1 MIDLGI
7 VRRLRESFL
16 LSLLLVRDRIATVE
30 PQTRNSLA
38 PSLLGLHPSFGFGD
52 RLGLATPGHILATQS
67 GQLLPIFAQQSV
79 REMDRTNRT
88 PLEVMS
94 TAQEAIRTSGW
105 QGIWGADADHLKT
118 ETDVINLANA
128 GFTFF
133 TIDPSEFVNN
143 AADNLVQNQLKKALD
158 EVVKSQA
165 FESIGQIEDLYLG
178 KGIEVS
184 NDLTLDFKDREKL
197 YRAVVKYGRAIA
209 YAEKMSGWI
218 TEATSGAD
226 FEIEVSV
233 DETDTP
239 TTPIEHLF
247 IGMELKRREVQC
259 VSLAPRFVGQF
270 EKAIDY
276 KGDLGLFEST
286 LVQHVAIARWCGPY
300 KISVHSGSDKFS
312 IYPIIGRVCGNLLH
326 VKTAGTSYLE
336 ALRVVARRC
345 PEAFL
350 EIIKFSL
357 ERFDTDRATYHISAD
372 PNRVDNPENLNH
384 KEREAEFLDQDD
396 GRQIMHVTFGSVL
409 AIGKM
414 PDSQPFKEI
423 ILETLSTNADL
434 HNQLLNE
441 HLGHHI
447 RLLSYG

>member
-1 MIDLGI
+1 M
-7 VRRLRESFL
+7 
-16 LSLLLVRDRIATVE
+16 E
-30 PQTRNSLA
+30 PQTRNSLT
-38 PSLLGLHPSFGFGD
+38 PSLLGLYPSFGFGD
-52 RLGLATPGHILATQS
+52 RLGLATPGHILAMRS

-94 TAQEAIRTSGW
+94 SAQEAIRTSGW
-105 QGIWGADADHLKT
+105 QGTWGADADHLKT
-118 ETDVINLANA
+118 KTDVVNLAKS

-143 AADNLVQNQLKKALD
+143 TADNLVQNQLNTALG

-165 FESIGQIEDLYLG
+165 FESIKQIEDLYLD
-178 KGIEVS
+178 KSIEVS
-184 NDLTLDFKDREKL
+184 NDLTLEFKDREEL

-209 YAEKMSGWI
+209 YTERMSEWI
-218 TEATSGAD
+218 AEATKGAD
-226 FEIEVSV
+226 YEIEVSV

-276 KGDLGLFEST
+276 KGNLSLFEST
-286 LVQHVAIARWCGPY
+286 LTQHVAIARWCGPY

-312 IYPIIGRVCGNLLH
+312 IYPIIGRVCENLLH

-336 ALRVVARRC
+336 ALRVVARKN

-357 ERFDTDRATYHISAD
+357 EKFETDRATYHISAD
-372 PNRVDNPENLNH
+372 LNRVKDPMDLNH
-384 KEREAEFLDQDD
+384 KEREAEFLDLDD

-409 AIGKM
+409 TTNKM
-414 PDSQPFKEI
+414 SDRQPFKEI
-423 ILETLSTNADL
+423 ILETLSTNSDL

-441 HLGHHI
+441 HLGRHI
-447 RLLSYG
+447 RLLSHG

>member
-1 MIDLGI
+1 M
-7 VRRLRESFL
+7 
-16 LSLLLVRDRIATVE
+16 E
-30 PQTRNSLA
+30 PTTRNSPT
-38 PSLLGLHPSFGFGD
+38 PSLLDLHPSFGFGD
-52 RLGLATPGHILATQS
+52 RLGLATPGHILATQA

-94 TAQEAIRTSGW
+94 AAKEAIRASGW
-105 QGIWGADADHLKT
+105 QGAWGADADHLKT

-133 TIDPSEFVNN
+133 TIDPSDFVNN
-143 AADNLVQNQLKKALD
+143 AAANLVQNRLKGALD
-158 EVVKSQA
+158 AVVKSQA

-178 KGIEVS
+178 KNIEVS
-184 NDLTLDFKDREKL
+184 NDLTLDFKNKEEL
-197 YRAVVKYGRAIA
+197 YRTVVKYGRAIA

-218 TEATSGAD
+218 TKATSGAD
-226 FEIEVSV
+226 CEIEVSV

-247 IGMELKRREVQC
+247 IGMELKRRGIQC

-276 KGDLGLFEST
+276 KGDLDSFELT
-286 LVQHVAIARWCGPY
+286 LAQHVAIARYCGPY
-300 KISVHSGSDKFS
+300 KISVHSGSDKFR

-336 ALRVVARRC
+336 ALRVVAKRN

-350 EIIKFSL
+350 EIIKFSI
-357 ERFDTDRATYHISAD
+357 ERFNTDRATYHISAD
-372 PNRVDNPENLNH
+372 LNRVNDPVTLNQ
-384 KEREAEFLDQDD
+384 KEREVEFLNLDD
-396 GRQIMHVTFGSVL
+396 GRQVMHVTFGSVL
-409 AIGKM
+409 TIGKM
-414 PDSQPFKEI
+414 PDNQPFKEV
-423 ILETLSTNADL
+423 ILETLSTNLDL

-441 HLGHHI
+441 HLGRHI

>member
-1 MIDLGI
+1 M
-7 VRRLRESFL
+7 
-16 LSLLLVRDRIATVE
+16 E
-30 PQTRNSLA
+30 PQTKNSLT
-38 PSLLGLHPSFGFGD
+38 PSLLGLYPSFGFGD
-52 RLGLATPGHILATQS
+52 RLGLATPGHILAMRS

-88 PLEVMS
+88 PLQVMS
-94 TAQEAIRTSGW
+94 SAQEAIRTSGW

-118 ETDVINLANA
+118 KTDVVNLAKS

-143 AADNLVQNQLKKALD
+143 TADNLVQNQLNTALG

-165 FESIGQIEDLYLG
+165 FESIKQIEDLYLD
-178 KGIEVS
+178 KSIEVS
-184 NDLTLDFKDREKL
+184 NDLTLEFKDREEL
-197 YRAVVKYGRAIA
+197 YRAVVKYGQAIA
-209 YAEKMSGWI
+209 YTERMSGWI
-218 TEATSGAD
+218 AEATKGTD
-226 FEIEVSV
+226 HEIEVSV

-276 KGDLGLFEST
+276 KGDLSLFEST
-286 LVQHVAIARWCGPY
+286 LTQHVAIARWCGPY

-312 IYPIIGRVCGNLLH
+312 IYPIIGRVCENLLH

-336 ALRVVARRC
+336 ALRVVARKN

-357 ERFDTDRATYHISAD
+357 EKFETDRATYHISAD
-372 PNRVDNPENLNH
+372 LNRVKDPMDLNH
-384 KEREAEFLDQDD
+384 KGREAEFLDLDD

-409 AIGKM
+409 TTNKM
-414 PDSQPFKEI
+414 SDRQPFKEI
-423 ILETLSTNADL
+423 ILETLSTNPDL

-441 HLGHHI
+441 HLGRHI
-447 RLLSYG
+447 RLLSHG